1 MRLGGPKLK
10 MSDLSAARS
19 KLPGRSGP
27 DTGSSLKAPDFLTDL
42 YYDLRDRRL
51 LLPLALVLVAIAA
64 VPFLLGSKPEPVP
77 VPPAGGIAA
86 AVGAAGD
93 AGSKL
98 TVVEAQPG
106 LREYSKRLKHRSPS
120 DPFKQHYTGLPPA
133 AQVEATQGGG
143 GGSEGS
149 GEAVTVTESTTTEV
163 TGTGSS
169 GSGSASGGGSSHGGG
184 AVKAPPK
191 PDAGSLR
198 IIEYVYDMQISH
210 AETTADGTQKMS
222 EPEVRRHVKTLAQ
235 LPGKKLTV
243 ATVGGINFHTG
254 KVYFLVADGVHSL
267 GGDFRC
273 VTRAPGEL
281 CELLEIE
288 AGFPLELTYG
298 PNKVLYRI
306 KVTGI
311 NAVWAGKPGDQ
322 RSKSGG
328 KGARRPSAATQPRSS
343 FGAQCGS
350 RLDGRPGL
358 ACAQRFSK

>member
-10 MSDLSAARS
+10 MPDLSAVRS
-19 KLPGRSGP
+19 KLPGRP
-27 DTGSSLKAPDFLTDL
+27 GSDAGSALKAPDFLTDL

-51 LLPLALVLVAIAA
+51 LLPLGLVLVAIAA

-77 VPPAGGIAA
+77 APPAGGIAA
-86 AVGAAGD
+86 AVGAGEG
-93 AGSKL
+93 GSKL

-106 LREYSKRLKHRSPS
+106 LREYSKRLKHRTAS

-133 AQVEATQGGG
+133 AQVEATQRGG

-163 TGTGSS
+163 TETGSSES
-169 GSGSASGGGSSHGGG
+169 GSGSGGGSHGDG

-191 PDAGSLR
+191 PSSGALR
-198 IIEYVYDMQISH
+198 IIEYVFDMQISH
-210 AETTADGTQKMS
+210 TETSADGSQKMS
-222 EPEVRRHVKTLAQ
+222 DPEVRRHVKTLAQ

-243 ATVGGINFHTG
+243 ATAGGINFHTG
-254 KVYFLVADGVHSL
+254 KVYFLVADGVRSL
-267 GGDFRC
+267 DGDFRC

-288 AGFPLELTYG
+288 PGFPLELTYG

-311 NAVWAGKPGDQ
+311 KAVWAGKPGDQ
-322 RSKSGG
+322 RSKRASFI
-328 KGARRPSAATQPRSS
+328 ARVAGPKRHGVSAQS
-343 FGAQCGS
+343 
-350 RLDGRPGL
+350 
-358 ACAQRFSK
+358 FSK